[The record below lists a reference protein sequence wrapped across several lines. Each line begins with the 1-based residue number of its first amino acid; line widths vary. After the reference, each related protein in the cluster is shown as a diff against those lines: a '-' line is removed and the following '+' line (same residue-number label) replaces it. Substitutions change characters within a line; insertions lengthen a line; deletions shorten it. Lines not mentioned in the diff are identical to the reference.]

1 MLNEPGD
8 SEQQKPSAIDRILDF
23 ILERNRLNQ
32 RLHWTTIVSE
42 KTLLAIIGMLTVVAS
57 ADAIFSIFVAREVT
71 LPDLFLLFI
80 YVEII
85 GMIGAFYSTN
95 RIPVTLPIIIAITAL
110 CRLIV
115 MQSKEMDALTLLA
128 EAGAIFVLSGAAYL
142 MSLKDKMSLEKLERR
157 E

>member
-57 ADAIFSIFVAREVT
+57 ADAIFSIFVVAVNFSFVT
-71 LPDLFLLFI
+71 F
-80 YVEII
+80 
-85 GMIGAFYSTN
+85 SK
-95 RIPVTLPIIIAITAL
+95 ITSYPGSSFNGKIL
-110 CRLIV
+110 ELIL
-115 MQSKEMDALTLLA
+115 SKSLA
-128 EAGAIFVLSGAAYL
+128 EN
-142 MSLKDKMSLEKLERR
+142 R
-157 E
+157 

>member
-1 MLNEPGD
+1 MSNEPGD
-8 SEQQKPSAIDRILDF
+8 PKQQKPSAVDRILDF

-42 KTLLAIIGMLTVVAS
+42 KTLLGLIGMLTVVAS

-85 GMIGAFYSTN
+85 GMIGAFY
-95 RIPVTLPIIIAITAL
+95 
-110 CRLIV
+110 
-115 MQSKEMDALTLLA
+115 
-128 EAGAIFVLSGAAYL
+128 
-142 MSLKDKMSLEKLERR
+142 
-157 E
+157 